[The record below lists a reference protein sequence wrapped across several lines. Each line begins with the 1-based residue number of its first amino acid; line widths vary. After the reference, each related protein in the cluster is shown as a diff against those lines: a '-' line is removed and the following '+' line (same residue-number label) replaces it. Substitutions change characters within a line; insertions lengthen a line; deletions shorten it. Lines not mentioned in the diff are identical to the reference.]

1 VAGPPVPLRHLLVDE
16 NLPRELTARLGKAGY
31 EAEHVYQVG
40 LRGRPDDEIFAY
52 AQQHGQIILTS
63 DVGFG
68 NVLQYPPPHAGIIVA
83 RLPDTLT
90 ISRRLDVILDG
101 LETLAAEQLENA
113 VATIEVGRVR
123 VHR

>member
-1 VAGPPVPLRHLLVDE
+1 L
-16 NLPRELTARLGKAGY
+16 
-31 EAEHVYQVG
+31 
-40 LRGRPDDEIFAY
+40 AY
-52 AQQHGQIILTS
+52 AQLRDQIIPTS

-68 NVLQYPPPHAGIIVA
+68 NVVQYPPPHAGIIVA

-90 ISRRLDVILDG
+90 TSRRLDVILDG
-101 LETLAAEQLENA
+101 LETLAAERLENA